1 MDLSK
6 VKVLE
11 EFKGTDNLEF
21 RVVEWDATLLEDL
34 KVFCETCKQQG
45 MKNNESTKALKFG
58 KWGDQENWWFVYHG
72 DKIISMSGAHYL
84 PHIHK
89 DCYMINYR
97 LATLKEYRGC
107 ASAKKNTRMLNC
119 FGYGKMITYQI
130 DWCLEKK
137 ATDCV
142 VTHSSEEYSED
153 NSGTMHKAWKLAK
166 KYYPIDN
173 KLTLMYEDYPLYGI
187 RQDVWRFNVR
197 DFNTLEPINYG
208 DKND

>member
-89 DCYMINYR
+89 DCYFN
-97 LATLKEYRGC
+97 L
-107 ASAKKNTRMLNC
+107 
-119 FGYGKMITYQI
+119 QI
-130 DWCLEKK
+130 
-137 ATDCV
+137 
-142 VTHSSEEYSED
+142 
-153 NSGTMHKAWKLAK
+153 
-166 KYYPIDN
+166 I
-173 KLTLMYEDYPLYGI
+173 LMYTYMFKYKK
-187 RQDVWRFNVR
+187 
-197 DFNTLEPINYG
+197 INLMCIL
-208 DKND
+208 N

>member
-89 DCYMINYR
+89 DCYFN
-97 LATLKEYRGC
+97 L
-107 ASAKKNTRMLNC
+107 
-119 FGYGKMITYQI
+119 QI
-130 DWCLEKK
+130 
-137 ATDCV
+137 
-142 VTHSSEEYSED
+142 
-153 NSGTMHKAWKLAK
+153 
-166 KYYPIDN
+166 I
-173 KLTLMYEDYPLYGI
+173 LMYTYM
-187 RQDVWRFNVR
+187 F
-197 DFNTLEPINYG
+197 
-208 DKND
+208 K